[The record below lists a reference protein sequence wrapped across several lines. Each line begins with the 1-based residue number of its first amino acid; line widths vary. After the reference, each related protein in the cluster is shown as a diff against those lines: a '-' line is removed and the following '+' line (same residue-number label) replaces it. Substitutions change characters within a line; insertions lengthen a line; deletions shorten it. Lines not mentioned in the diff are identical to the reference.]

1 MTTKKLSC
9 FDDPIHY
16 PGLTVH
22 QPYAGLIR
30 LAGMGFL
37 GKDLEIRSRRIHYRG
52 PLIIVA
58 SQRVDP
64 EAYVR
69 VQAQLVATGI
79 MRQAFFND
87 HCGTPLCGKAVAVF
101 HVADC
106 RPMTDDD
113 HQRAFVSRSFGTSGQ
128 HAWVAST
135 IAALDPFNSTGAQG
149 FSRVPRDRV
158 NAAIKMST
166 TRAKR
171 DAKWKELAEK
181 KDEARCHCGERFPK
195 HLAEFMNNKPSVTH
209 ACKCGVVYL
218 VRRNKFVPKDAPK
231 NVEVVGG

>member
-1 MTTKKLSC
+1 MIQSIT
-9 FDDPIHY
+9 
-16 PGLTVH
+16 PGSRCINRMRGSFVF
-22 QPYAGLIR
+22 
-30 LAGMGFL
+30 AGMGFL

-113 HQRAFVSRSFGTSGQ
+113 HQRAFVSRSFERQANTLGSRARSPHWIHLTAQVRKGFPVSRET
-128 HAWVAST
+128 AWT
-135 IAALDPFNSTGAQG
+135 LR
-149 FSRVPRDRV
+149 SRCRQREQNVTPNGKNWPRR
-158 NAAIKMST
+158 KT
-166 TRAKR
+166 KR
-171 DAKWKELAEK
+171 DAIAGN
-181 KDEARCHCGERFPK
+181 DSRSIS
-195 HLAEFMNNKPSVTH
+195 PSS
-209 ACKCGVVYL
+209 
-218 VRRNKFVPKDAPK
+218 
-231 NVEVVGG
+231 